1 MSYRHTLE
9 AALES
14 LQDIEELI
22 KGFPDNGDV
31 PSIELDLSLQKL
43 RNIYELL
50 LVLKKSADPS
60 AVQSPAS
67 ASPTASASPSATAT
81 SESTSASEPVSAP
94 ASAPVSAPVSTQ
106 ASAPAPE
113 PPSTPVSAPPSA
125 TPAATPPPVLEKETI
140 ITIQVEKETTE
151 TVRTSEPAATA
162 RQQATGHRDDR
173 EAQILSDR
181 YRGRT
186 TLHETLHQSLGRDT
200 QLHAQG
206 KPVDNLMSAIGINDR
221 FTFIRELFN
230 GDSPAFENAIRVL
243 NDAANFNDAYN
254 FMIQNYDWDMDSDA
268 VQLLLD
274 IIRRKYIISRHE

>member
-22 KGFPDNGDV
+22 KGFPESGDV

-50 LVLKKSADPS
+50 LVLKKPVELSIDQPPA
-60 AVQSPAS
+60 ATVVQSS
-67 ASPTASASPSATAT
+67 APVSV
-81 SESTSASEPVSAP
+81 PVSAP
-94 ASAPVSAPVSTQ
+94 VSVPVPAPVSAPVSV
-106 ASAPAPE
+106 S
-113 PPSTPVSAPPSA
+113 PSTQPSAPPSA
-125 TPAATPPPVLEKETI
+125 PVPTPPPVQARESV
-140 ITIQVEKETTE
+140 VE
-151 TVRTSEPAATA
+151 A
-162 RQQATGHRDDR
+162 GD
-173 EAQILSDR
+173 AQILSDR
-181 YRGRT
+181 FKGRA
-186 TLHETLHQSLGRDT
+186 TLHETLHQSMG
-200 QLHAQG
+200 QEGHFHAQG
-206 KPVDNLMSAIGINDR
+206 KPVENLMSAVGINDR

-230 GDSPAFENAIRVL
+230 GDSPAFEHALKVL
-243 NDAANFNDAYN
+243 NEAANFNDAYN